1 MSITRPANRRPTGRV
16 PGDGATG
23 HDTPRAG
30 QCWHI
35 SATSAGMTFLAL
47 MCQPRR
53 RAPLA
58 FALGLL
64 LVSAGCVSSGVAPSG
79 LDLRVDQAS
88 LRADPNMALQA
99 LIVLTV
105 LSLAPAILLM
115 TTSFIRIV
123 VVLSFARSA
132 LGLPQTPPNQVL
144 LGLALFLTGFIMWPV
159 WQQANA
165 AGFDAYQRGEL
176 PLETA
181 IERGSEPIR
190 AFMFR
195 QTRESELALFVRLAD
210 LPQPN
215 DETDIPTHVLIP
227 AFVLSEL
234 KTAFQMGFMI
244 LVPFLVIDLV
254 VASLVMSLGMM
265 MLPPTTLSLPFKVL
279 LFVLA
284 DGWTLVVQSL
294 VESFR

>member
-1 MSITRPANRRPTGRV
+1 MNLGPVGVSRRFARLFSVVLIVTTGLTSGACTTTGARSDLNLQV
-16 PGDGATG
+16 NGATV
-23 HDTPRAG
+23 
-30 QCWHI
+30 Q
-35 SATSAGMTFLAL
+35 
-47 MCQPRR
+47 
-53 RAPLA
+53 
-58 FALGLL
+58 
-64 LVSAGCVSSGVAPSG
+64 
-79 LDLRVDQAS
+79 
-88 LRADPNMALQA
+88 ADPSVALQA
-99 LIVLTV
+99 LVLLTV
-105 LSLAPAILLM
+105 LSLVPAILLM

-123 VVLSFARSA
+123 VVLSFVRSA

-159 WQQANA
+159 WQQANT
-165 AGFDAYQRGEL
+165 AGLQGYLQGDL
-176 PLETA
+176 PLEVA
-181 IERGSEPIR
+181 VERGSEPVR

-195 QTRESELALFVRLAD
+195 QTREAELALFIRLAQ
-210 LPQPN
+210 LPQPR
-215 DETDIPTHVLIP
+215 DYQDVPTHVLIP
-227 AFVLSEL
+227 AFMLSEL